1 MWELLTRG
9 SSPYPGVSNYYV
21 KDYVDSGLRLDR
33 PSSCPP
39 IMYVNVWLLYSYS
52 DNYNRITEHHNGL
65 GSPHF
70 DKFNA
75 FTQAAITAL

>member
-33 PSSCPP
+33 PSCCPP
-39 IMYVNVWLLYSYS
+39 IMYVKLWLLYSYS
-52 DNYNRITEHHNGL
+52 DNYNISTN
-65 GSPHF
+65 F
-70 DKFNA
+70 DKFK
-75 FTQAAITAL
+75 QAAITAF